1 MSQFSKKEAIKFGW
15 QKMQQNFKF
24 LLLVMILMMVVQ
36 TVQSGIG
43 QLTQG
48 DEGAMVL
55 VAGLIGIVF
64 WIINVILAL
73 GMIKIALQIVDGNK
87 PTFDDLLNNWDV
99 IVKYFL
105 TSILY
110 GIIGFVAFI
119 VGALPALIVYGIAYT
134 PSVLYPTITIWLI
147 IATAVSMLMGFAV
160 AIYFCIKY
168 QFAQYFTV
176 SEKQGPMTAIKSSA
190 AVTKGEIGNL
200 FLFGLLIALVNIAG
214 ALVFLIGLF
223 ATIPT
228 TMIAMA
234 YAFRKF
240 QGKTVSNTIPLP
252 ETKPAL

>member
-36 TVQSGIG
+36 GVQSGIG

-48 DEGAMVL
+48 DEGAMV
-55 VAGLIGIVF
+55 VAAGLIGIVF
-64 WIINVILAL
+64 WVINIVLAL
-73 GMIKIALQIVDGNK
+73 GMIKIALQIVDDNK

-105 TSILY
+105 TSIVY
-110 GIIGFVAFI
+110 GLISFVAFI
-119 VGALPALIVYGIAYT
+119 VGLLPAAILYGIMYAT
-134 PSVLYPTITIWLI
+134 SGSPTTMQTII
-147 IATAVSMLMGFAV
+147 IAAVGAIMALV
-160 AIYFCIKY
+160 VTIYFSIKY

-190 AVTKGEIGNL
+190 AITKGEVGNL
-200 FLFGLLIALVNIAG
+200 FLFGLLVVLVNIAG
-214 ALVFLIGLF
+214 ALVLLIGLL

-228 TMIAMA
+228 TMIATA
-234 YAFRKF
+234 YVFRKL
-240 QGKTVSNTIPLP
+240 QGKGVPNPIPLP